1 MNYTYDHTRQIIII
15 SKNNVILHRRDLKI
29 FPLDSPY
36 GSASARDYKLMI
48 KWIKK
53 NYPELLL

>member
-1 MNYTYDHTRQIIII
+1 MNYAYDHIRQIIIT

-29 FPLDSPY
+29 FPIDSPF
-36 GSASARDYKLMI
+36 GSASNMEYKLMI
-48 KWIKK
+48 KWIKE